1 VSIEKNSPAAS
12 PQLVA
17 GAASHGGK
25 SKSVD
30 EADVSVRGSFAA
42 VMTSI
47 GPEVRQNE
55 VPDTEG
61 ADEEHEQRARQLS
74 VVPPAPN
81 LPDGL
86 VMLLAQAGTMV
97 DDKLSAVGEAGVS
110 GAKMSVRLSAS
121 AIGLTQLKMPMD
133 ASGSP
138 VPDGLTT
145 GRKNENFSLAQMA
158 QGLPAQFHK
167 ARGTGL
173 QADAAAKFAESRVPR
188 QLSFVDVVAR
198 EPALPEALL
207 ISGSGD
213 GLLRIVERATAKPS
227 AFSAGSGVEGSW
239 GQQALSSG
247 NRVDAPP
254 VTADPL
260 PLSLE
265 PMVADTVDYWVAQ
278 GVQNAELKLDGFD
291 GQPVEVS
298 ISLRGGDAHI
308 GFRTDQSE
316 IRQILEGAAGHLT
329 DLLASE
335 GLVLSGVSVGASGQD
350 GRSAQEQQ
358 RNRPGARQAEITIA
372 EVAATENRQRVN
384 SSVGGTLDL
393 FV

>member
-1 VSIEKNSPAAS
+1 
-12 PQLVA
+12 
-17 GAASHGGK
+17 
-25 SKSVD
+25 
-30 EADVSVRGSFAA
+30 
-42 VMTSI
+42 
-47 GPEVRQNE
+47 
-55 VPDTEG
+55 
-61 ADEEHEQRARQLS
+61 
-74 VVPPAPN
+74 
-81 LPDGL
+81 
-86 VMLLAQAGTMV
+86 
-97 DDKLSAVGEAGVS
+97 
-110 GAKMSVRLSAS
+110 
-121 AIGLTQLKMPMD
+121 
-133 ASGSP
+133 
-138 VPDGLTT
+138 
-145 GRKNENFSLAQMA
+145 MA